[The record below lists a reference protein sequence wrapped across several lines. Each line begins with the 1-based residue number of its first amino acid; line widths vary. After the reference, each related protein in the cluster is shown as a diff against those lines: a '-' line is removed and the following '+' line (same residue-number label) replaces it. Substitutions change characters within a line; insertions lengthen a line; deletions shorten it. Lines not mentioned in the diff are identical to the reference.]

1 MAKEIERKFLL
12 SDKSILETSTDRHQI
27 IQGYL
32 SSNPDSTVR
41 IRIIDRRA
49 FLTVKSRNVGAMRN
63 EWEYEIPV
71 EDAESMIEACGID
84 GLISKTRHR
93 IGRWE
98 IDEFH
103 GRLEGLVV
111 VEIELESEM
120 EVVDIPPFIGRE
132 VTDDKRYYNSALAT
146 ASPED
151 VPMQ

>member
-63 EWEYEIPV
+63 EWEYEISV
-71 EDAESMIEACGID
+71 EDAESMIEACGIV

-93 IGRWE
+93 IDLSDNRNLRS
-98 IDEFH
+98 ISFAIY
-103 GRLEGLVV
+103 LYF
-111 VEIELESEM
+111 SY
-120 EVVDIPPFIGRE
+120 
-132 VTDDKRYYNSALAT
+132 KNS
-146 ASPED
+146 
-151 VPMQ
+151 

>member
-12 SDKSILETSTDRHQI
+12 SDKSILETSTDRYQI

-41 IRIIDRRA
+41 IRIIDHQA

-93 IGRWE
+93 FGRWE

-111 VEIELESEM
+111 AEIELESET

-132 VTDDKRYYNSALAT
+132 VTDDKRYYNSALAA

>member
-71 EDAESMIEACGID
+71 EDAESMIEACG
-84 GLISKTRHR
+84 K
-93 IGRWE
+93 
-98 IDEFH
+98 
-103 GRLEGLVV
+103 
-111 VEIELESEM
+111 
-120 EVVDIPPFIGRE
+120 
-132 VTDDKRYYNSALAT
+132 
-146 ASPED
+146 
-151 VPMQ
+151 